1 MWEALYVLTSAG
13 AVYSHFYAGFVLVA
27 QCASLA
33 AWREGRL
40 PWRRLMACWGVIA
53 TLLLPLAVFV
63 VATRHG
69 NIDWLATAVPYVL
82 SHLLG
87 LLGTPVGMLGI
98 AYVAVLLTMGWA
110 ASRVLR
116 RSHGSRDRWP
126 YALLVLW
133 IAAPVVIP
141 IVLSLMIKPVF
152 DPRYAAVSIPAIA
165 LLGGAIVDQLPGRRV
180 SLATLAAILVIEAAG
195 TAIYFARFQKED
207 WRDATRTVLATARP
221 GDVVVFYAPYVRRPY
236 DYYADRARGAGAD
249 NPQILYPSASY
260 AELRPAGGIT
270 LSLPEAVAR
279 AQQAARV
286 WLIWSHAGS
295 DTACRR
301 TVDVTLRAAHHA
313 VRGFTFQGID
323 VSLYSDRLRD
333 ADRADPV
340 GSAMAPTTAI
350 ASLCPQ
356 A

>member
-1 MWEALYVLTSAG
+1 MWEVLYVLTSAS
-13 AVYSHFYAGFVLVA
+13 AVYAHFYAGFVLVA

-40 PWRRLMACWGVIA
+40 PWKRLMVCWGVIT
-53 TLLLPLAVFV
+53 TLLLPLVVFV
-63 VATRHG
+63 LATRHG

-82 SHLLG
+82 SHLLA
-87 LLGTPVGMLGI
+87 LLGTPVGMVGI
-98 AYVAVLLTMGWA
+98 AYVAVLLAMAWA
-110 ASRVLR
+110 ASLILR
-116 RSHGSRDRWP
+116 RGHGSRNRWS

-141 IVLSLMIKPVF
+141 IVLSLIIKPVF

-165 LLGGAIVDQLPGRRV
+165 LLGGAIVDQLPGRRA
-180 SLATLAAILVIEAAG
+180 SIATLAAILAIEAAG
-195 TAIYFARFQKED
+195 TSIYFARFQKED
-207 WRDATRTVLATARP
+207 WRDATRTVLAAARP

-236 DYYADRARGAGAD
+236 DYYADRARPGAD

-270 LSLPEAVAR
+270 LSLPEAMAR
-279 AQQAARV
+279 AQQATRV

-295 DTACRR
+295 DTACRHAL
-301 TVDVTLRAAHHA
+301 DGTLRAAHHA
-313 VRGFTFQGID
+313 VESFTFQGID
-323 VSLYSDRLRD
+323 MSLYSDRSRD